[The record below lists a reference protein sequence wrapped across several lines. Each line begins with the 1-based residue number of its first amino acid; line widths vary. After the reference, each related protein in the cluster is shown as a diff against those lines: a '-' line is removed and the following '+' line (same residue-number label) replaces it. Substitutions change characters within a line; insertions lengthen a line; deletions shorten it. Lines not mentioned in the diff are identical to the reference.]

1 MYIRFGVRPR
11 AGGGLSSQGTA
22 RFTLKDLARFDGKE
36 GRSAYTAFEGKV
48 YDVTGSNLWLGGR
61 HSDRHSAGENLSEQ
75 MINAPH
81 DESVLTRFPV
91 VGELVEEKLSGRFVS
106 TLQAMHPHPIVVH
119 FSEVCPILAAFFV
132 FLYLFVERL
141 RIYEVFSS
149 YLIILG
155 FISSVGCMATGFF
168 SWSTTYERTL
178 TRIFRRKIIFS
189 ALGFSVMIALYA
201 MRTVDVDVLTKSQ
214 PLSYVYGALVFVLVP
229 ITFVLGHYGG
239 KIVYG

>member
-1 MYIRFGVRPR
+1 MARNGVTRITR
-11 AGGGLSSQGTA
+11 KQ
-22 RFTLKDLARFDGKE
+22 LARFDGKN
-36 GRSAYTAFEGKV
+36 GRPAYTAFEGKV
-48 YDVTGSNLWLGGR
+48 YDVTGSNLWLQGR

-91 VGELVEEKLSGRFVS
+91 VGELVEEELAGQFVAR
-106 TLQAMHPHPIVVH
+106 LQAIHPHPMVVH

-141 RIYEVFSS
+141 RAYEVFSS

-168 SWSTTYERTL
+168 SWATTYERTL
-178 TRIFRRKIIFS
+178 TRTFRRKIILS
-189 ALGFSVMIALYA
+189 ALEFSVMIALFA
-201 MRTVDVDVLTKSQ
+201 LRTLDVDVLTKSQ
-214 PLSYVYGALVFVLVP
+214 PTGVIYGLLVFALVP

-239 KIVYG
+239 TIVYG